1 MLRWK
6 LFFRN
11 PLATAGAIVLIAL
24 ALAAAFAPL
33 LTPYDPTSTNPRI
46 LLQAPSAAHP
56 LGTDDIGRDVLA
68 RLLFAGRASLSL
80 AFGVALVAVLVGS
93 FLGGIAGYF
102 GGRIDD
108 FISLL
113 IDTMLSIPALA
124 LAMVASAFVQLST
137 VRLVLILGLVSW
149 PTVARLVRGQVLS
162 LKEREHTEAARAV
175 GAGDFRIL
183 LRHLLPNA
191 VTPVIVAATLLV
203 AYAVLIESA
212 LSFLGFGLPPPTATW
227 GGMLNDAQL
236 YYQDAPWLA
245 VYPGLV
251 ITLTVAG
258 INFVG
263 DGLREAAAGRAD
275 EA

>member
-1 MLRWK
+1 MFRWK
-6 LFFRN
+6 LFARN
-11 PLATAGAIVLIAL
+11 PLAVGGATVLVVL
-24 ALAAAFAPL
+24 ALASALAPV
-33 LTPYDPTSTNPRI
+33 LTPYDPSDTNPRER
-46 LLQAPSAAHP
+46 LQAPSLDHP

-68 RLLFAGRASLSL
+68 RVLYAGRTSLSL
-80 AFGVALVAVLVGS
+80 AFGVAIVAVAVGS
-93 FLGGIAGYF
+93 LLGGIGGYF
-102 GGRIDD
+102 SGRADAVV
-108 FISLL
+108 SLL
-113 IDTMLSIPALA
+113 VDTMLSIPALA

-137 VRLVLILGLVSW
+137 LKLVLILGLVSW
-149 PTVARLVRGQVLS
+149 PTPARLVRGQVMS
-162 LKEREHTEAARAV
+162 LKERDHAEAARAL

-227 GGMLNDAQL
+227 GGMLNESQL
-236 YYQDAPWLA
+236 YYQQAPWLA
-245 VYPGLV
+245 VYPGLA

-263 DGLREAAAGRAD
+263 DGLREAASGRGGQA
-275 EA
+275 

>member
-1 MLRWK
+1 M

-11 PLATAGAIVLIAL
+11 PLATCGLVVLILL

-33 LTPYDPTSTNPRI
+33 ITPYDPTDTNPRI
-46 LLQAPSAAHP
+46 LLQAPSAEHL

-68 RLLFAGRASLSL
+68 RLLFAGRTSLSL
-80 AFGVALVAVLVGS
+80 AFGVAVVAVIVGS
-93 FLGGIAGYF
+93 LLGGIGGYF

-108 FISLL
+108 FVSLL
-113 IDTMLSIPALA
+113 VDTMLSIPALA

-137 VRLVLILGLVSW
+137 FRLVLILGLVSW
-149 PTVARLVRGQVLS
+149 PTVARLVRGQVMS
-162 LKEREHTEAARAV
+162 LKERDHTEAARAV

-236 YYQDAPWLA
+236 YYQQAPWLA
-245 VYPGLV
+245 IWPGLA
-251 ITLTVAG
+251 ITLTVAA

-263 DGLREAAAGRAD
+263 DGLREAASGRAD

>member
-1 MLRWK
+1 MLRWRVF
-6 LFFRN
+6 LRN
-11 PLATAGAIVLIAL
+11 PLAVAGAVVLVVL
-24 ALAAAFAPL
+24 ALAAIAAPL
-33 LTPYDPTSTNPRI
+33 LTPYDPTDTNPRV
-46 LLQAPSAAHP
+46 LLQAPSSAHP

-68 RLLFAGRASLSL
+68 RVLYAGRTSLAL
-80 AFGVALVAVLVGS
+80 AFGVALVAVGVGAL
-93 FLGGIAGYF
+93 LGGIAGYF
-102 GGRIDD
+102 GGRVDALV
-108 FISLL
+108 SLL
-113 IDTMLSIPALA
+113 VDTMLSVPALA

-137 VRLVLILGLVSW
+137 WRLVLILGLVSW

-175 GAGDFRIL
+175 GAGDFRIIF
-183 LRHLLPNA
+183 RHLLPNA

-236 YYQDAPWLA
+236 YFQEAPWLA
-245 VYPGLV
+245 VWPGLA

-263 DGLREAAAGRAD
+263 DGLREAASGRAG

>member
-1 MLRWK
+1 MRWN
-6 LFFRN
+6 LFLRN
-11 PLATAGAIVLIAL
+11 PLAVGGAVVLALLAGAAI
-24 ALAAAFAPL
+24 FAPW
-33 LTPYDPTSTNPRI
+33 LTPFDPTNTNPRI
-46 LLQAPSAAHP
+46 LLQAPSWTHP

-68 RLLFAGRASLSL
+68 RVLYAGRTSLAL
-80 AFGVALVAVLVGS
+80 AFGVAVVAVLVGS
-93 FLGGIAGYF
+93 VLGGIAGYF
-102 GGRIDD
+102 GGRVDD
-108 FISLL
+108 LISLL
-113 IDTMLSIPALA
+113 VDTMLSVPALA
-124 LAMVASAFVQLST
+124 LAMVASAFIQLST

-162 LKEREHTEAARAV
+162 LKERDHTEAARAL
-175 GAGDFRIL
+175 GAGDVRIL
-183 LRHLLPNA
+183 VRHLLPNA

-227 GGMLNDAQL
+227 GGMLNSAQL
-236 YYQDAPWLA
+236 YYQQAPWLA
-245 VYPGLV
+245 IWPGLA

>member
-1 MLRWK
+1 MVRWRIF
-6 LFFRN
+6 LRN
-11 PLATAGAIVLIAL
+11 PLAVAGAAVLSAL
-24 ALAAAFAPL
+24 VLAAVLAPL
-33 LTPYDPTSTNPRI
+33 LTPYDPADTNPRI
-46 LLQAPSAAHP
+46 LLQAPSPAHP

-68 RLLFAGRASLSL
+68 RLLFAGRASLAL
-80 AFGVALVAVLVGS
+80 AFGVAVVAVLVGS
-93 FLGGIAGYF
+93 LLGGIGGYF
-102 GGRIDD
+102 GGRVDA

-113 IDTMLSIPALA
+113 VDTMLSVPALA

-137 VRLVLILGLVSW
+137 LKLVLILGLVSW

-175 GAGDFRIL
+175 GAGDFRII

-236 YYQDAPWLA
+236 YYQEAPWLA
-245 VYPGLV
+245 VYPGLA

-263 DGLREAAAGRAD
+263 DGLREAASGRAG

>member
-1 MLRWK
+1 ML
-6 LFFRN
+6 
-11 PLATAGAIVLIAL
+11 VLL
-24 ALAAAFAPL
+24 ALAAVAAPV
-33 LTPYDPTSTNPRI
+33 LTPYDPTDTNPRV
-46 LLQAPSAAHP
+46 LLQAPSGEHP

-68 RLLFAGRASLSL
+68 RVLYAGRTSLAL
-80 AFGVALVAVLVGS
+80 AFGVATVAVGVGAV
-93 FLGGIAGYF
+93 LGGIGGYF
-102 GGRIDD
+102 GGRVDAIV
-108 FISLL
+108 SLL
-113 IDTMLSIPALA
+113 VDTMLSVPALA

-137 VRLVLILGLVSW
+137 WRLVLILGLVSW

-175 GAGDFRIL
+175 GAGDFRIIF
-183 LRHLLPNA
+183 RHLLPNA

-236 YYQDAPWLA
+236 YFQEAPWLA
-245 VYPGLV
+245 VWPGLA

-263 DGLREAAAGRAD
+263 DGLREAASGRAG